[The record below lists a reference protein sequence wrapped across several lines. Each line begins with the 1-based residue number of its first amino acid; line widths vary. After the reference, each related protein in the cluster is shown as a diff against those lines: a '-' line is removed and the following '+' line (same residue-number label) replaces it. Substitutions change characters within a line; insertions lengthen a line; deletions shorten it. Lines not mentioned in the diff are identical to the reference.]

1 MKNHTLTLTSGP
13 ISAVITV
20 TGSFTSDEVWNAS
33 FDKITGPGGV
43 DIPNPDGFNDVEITG
58 TKEDA
63 RRALHSMLDEFA
75 ANYGG

>member
-33 FDKITGPGGV
+33 FNEITGPDGV
-43 DIPNPDGFNDVEITG
+43 EIAVQKGFDDVVITG

-63 RRALHSMLDEFA
+63 RRAMQSMLDELA
-75 ANYGG
+75 SDYRG

>member
-1 MKNHTLTLTSGP
+1 MRNDTFTLTSGA

-33 FDKITGPGGV
+33 FNEITGP
-43 DIPNPDGFNDVEITG
+43 DDVEIAVQKGFDDVVITG

-63 RRALHSMLDEFA
+63 RRVLQSMLDELA
-75 ANYGG
+75 SDYSG